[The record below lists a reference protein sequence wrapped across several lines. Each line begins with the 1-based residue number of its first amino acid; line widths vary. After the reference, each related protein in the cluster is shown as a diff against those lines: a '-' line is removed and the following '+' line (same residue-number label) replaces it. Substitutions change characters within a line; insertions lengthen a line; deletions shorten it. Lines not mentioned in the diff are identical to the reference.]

1 MIFSGGGMAGR
12 VWGHRWLFLNF
23 FQREVKNRY
32 AGSIT
37 GIFWALIHP
46 VALLAVYAMVF
57 STIFRV
63 KFPELEGHGF
73 VVFVA
78 VALWPWMAFQEGI
91 QRGMTAVQNNAG
103 LVKKVAFPHEMLVH
117 AAVAATF
124 AIHLAGMMLVLLI
137 LAMSGLTVLNA
148 AGLPLVLVTL
158 LTLYLVACGVAFVL
172 AATQTLIKDT
182 EHFVAPLFMVL
193 FYLTPILY
201 PASLVPKE
209 IRGLIALNP
218 LSFPIERMRD
228 ALLFE
233 HSLPA
238 WGDAG
243 ALALGSVVFFAG
255 RWFFNR
261 LSPHFED
268 FL

>member
-1 MIFSGGGMAGR
+1 MISVGGGMAHR

-32 AGSIT
+32 SGSII
-37 GIFWALIHP
+37 GIFWALIQP
-46 VALLAVYAMVF
+46 VALLAVYVMVF

-91 QRGMTAVQNNAG
+91 QRGMTAIQNNAG

-117 AAVAATF
+117 GAVAATF
-124 AIHLAGMMLVLLI
+124 AIHLTGMLFVLLI
-137 LAMSGLTVLNA
+137 LTLSGMLKLNA
-148 AGLPLVLVTL
+148 ISLPLVVVTL
-158 LTLYLVACGVAFVL
+158 LTLYLAASGLAFVL
-172 AATQTLIKDT
+172 AAIQTMIRDA
-182 EHFVAPLFMVL
+182 EHFVVPLFMVL

-209 IRGLIALNP
+209 IHSLIALNP
-218 LSFPIERMRD
+218 LSFLIERMRD
-228 ALLFE
+228 VFLFE
-233 HSLPA
+233 HFLPV
-238 WGDAG
+238 WGDAV
-243 ALALGSVVFFAG
+243 ALALGGVVFVAG

>member
-1 MIFSGGGMAGR
+1 MIFSCDGVVPR
-12 VWGHRWLFLNF
+12 VCRHRWLFLNF

-37 GIFWALIHP
+37 GIFWALIQP

-57 STIFRV
+57 STIFQV

-73 VVFVA
+73 IVFVA
-78 VALWPWMAFQEGI
+78 VGLWPWMAFQEGI
-91 QRGMTAVQNNAG
+91 QRGMTAIQSNAG

-117 AAVAATF
+117 GAVAATF
-124 AIHLAGMMLVLLI
+124 AIHLAGMILVLLI
-137 LAMSGLTVLNA
+137 LALSGLLKLNA
-148 AGLPLVLVTL
+148 AGLPLALVIL
-158 LTLYLVACGVAFVL
+158 LTLYLVASGMALVL
-172 AATQTLIKDT
+172 AAIQTLIKDT
-182 EHFVAPLFMVL
+182 EHFVIPLFMIL
-193 FYLTPILY
+193 FYVTPILY

-209 IRGLIALNP
+209 IRSLITLNP
-218 LSFPIERMRD
+218 LSFLIERMRD
-228 ALLFE
+228 LFLFE
-233 HSLPA
+233 HFLPV
-238 WGDAG
+238 WGDAV
-243 ALALGSVVFFAG
+243 ALALGSMVFIAG